1 MNKECIYVDGKVIVE
16 DENGNKRIT
25 EYSDNLEEIL
35 AQENLIETMENK
47 IQELD
52 KELGNT
58 KEDNK
63 PYVPFVLPTWFFSLI
78 LAKPIFGVLGFDT
91 TTISQ
96 TVFGPMNDFTLTLLV
111 VGAATLPLFCVYEK
125 IYYNQIK
132 YNQKARRADIAEY
145 DYLNKEIKIQ
155 KEKLEKL
162 KKEKTITTEASGFS
176 VKEVNDIEEL
186 NNLES
191 WLILYS
197 NLGYDMRKYYK
208 LYQSGKLEEYLEN
221 EGYTEVACEC
231 AKEYV
236 SEQGPKLVKR
246 K

>member
-1 MNKECIYVDGKVIVE
+1 MNKECVYVDGKVIVE

-96 TVFGPMNDFTLTLLV
+96 TVFVLIYDF
-111 VGAATLPLFCVYEK
+111 
-125 IYYNQIK
+125 I
-132 YNQKARRADIAEY
+132 
-145 DYLNKEIKIQ
+145 
-155 KEKLEKL
+155 
-162 KKEKTITTEASGFS
+162 
-176 VKEVNDIEEL
+176 
-186 NNLES
+186 
-191 WLILYS
+191 LILFIMWAETLSLFFVY
-197 NLGYDMRKYYK
+197 
-208 LYQSGKLEEYLEN
+208 
-221 EGYTEVACEC
+221 
-231 AKEYV
+231 
-236 SEQGPKLVKR
+236 
-246 K
+246 